1 MSASTDSHMR
11 WSTARDRGSVTLEVA
26 ILAPV
31 LILLVGAVIVVG
43 RIQVA
48 AGAVEQAARTAA
60 REASLA
66 RDSDSARAAALTAA
80 DRELATSGIECAT
93 STVAVDTGGFAAPLG
108 QPAVVRVQVTCTVSM
123 TDLAI
128 PGLPGS
134 RTMTADAAS
143 PLDAFRSRADAL
155 RNSDDVGGHPAGVVR

>member
-1 MSASTDSHMR
+1 MSAPSDRHLG

-31 LILLVGAVIVVG
+31 LVLLVGAVIVVG
-43 RIQVA
+43 RIEVA
-48 AGAVEQAARTAA
+48 AGAVEQATRTAA

-66 RDSDSARAAALTAA
+66 RDADSARAAALTAA
-80 DRELATSGIECAT
+80 DRELATSGIDCAT
-93 STVAVDTGGFAAPLG
+93 SAVTVDTGGFAAPLG

-134 RTMTADAAS
+134 RTMTADAVS
-143 PLDAFRSRADAL
+143 PLDAFRSRADAIRDPGSVAGQPARVL
-155 RNSDDVGGHPAGVVR
+155 R